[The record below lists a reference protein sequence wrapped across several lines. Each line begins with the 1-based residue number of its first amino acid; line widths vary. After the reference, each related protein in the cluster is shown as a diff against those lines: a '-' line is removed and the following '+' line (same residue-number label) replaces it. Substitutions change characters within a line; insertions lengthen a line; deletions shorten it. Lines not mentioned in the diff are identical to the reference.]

1 MEFKE
6 KYTYEDFLDIIAMLR
21 SENGCPWDKVQTHDS
36 LRPCM
41 MEEAAEV
48 LAAIRIYDTT
58 GNAGNLQEE
67 LGDVLLQVVMHA
79 QIAKEEG
86 LFNMEDV
93 VNDVAQKMVR
103 RHPHVFGT
111 VEASTSEQVL
121 QNWEEIKKQEKAGQT
136 WASTPLRDIPIEL
149 PALTRATKVLKKVD
163 KLYNKQ
169 EPLPEKEEQRAA
181 DLAEKANQKVTA
193 VSEKEEQRAA
203 DLTEKTNQKEAALL
217 KIEEAVH
224 ALRSIPQEA
233 YSQDAEAQVGE
244 ILMNVCDVARLY
256 KLSPEQILTDR
267 IEDVISTYEP

>member
-1 MEFKE
+1 MEFKDR
-6 KYTYEDFLDIIAMLR
+6 YTYEDFLDIIAMLR

-86 LFNMEDV
+86 IFTMEDV

-111 VEASTSEQVL
+111 VEANTSEQVL
-121 QNWEEIKKQEKAGQT
+121 QNWEEIKKQEKAGKEWT
-136 WASTPLRDIPIEL
+136 EAYL
-149 PALTRATKVLKKVD
+149 PGAL
-163 KLYNKQ
+163 
-169 EPLPEKEEQRAA
+169 EE
-181 DLAEKANQKVTA
+181 AEKLLERA
-193 VSEKEEQRAA
+193 EER
-203 DLTEKTNQKEAALL
+203 KGIK
-217 KIEEAVH
+217 K
-224 ALRSIPQEA
+224 
-233 YSQDAEAQVGE
+233 
-244 ILMNVCDVARLY
+244 
-256 KLSPEQILTDR
+256 
-267 IEDVISTYEP
+267 